1 MDRDEIKEFLA
12 LMTRLAVAMEEQAK
26 HQQEFNEMARQQ
38 HIESQARSAKWEQI
52 QIQWREE
59 NVQREM
65 ARQEASNKRDA
76 ELFEWNQQQR
86 ALQIQREDQ
95 WHKDNLE
102 LQERLTREYLKNA
115 VIHINLD
122 RE

>member
-12 LMTRLAVAMEEQAK
+12 IMTRLAVAMEEQAK
-26 HQQEFNEMARQQ
+26 HQQEFNEMALQH
-38 HIESQARSAKWEQI
+38 HIENQARDEEWRQI
-52 QIQWREE
+52 QLQWREE
-59 NVQREM
+59 NRH
-65 ARQEASNKRDA
+65 QEAEML
-76 ELFEWNQQQR
+76 ELNQQQR

-102 LQERLTREYLKNA
+102 FQERMTREYLKNA
-115 VIHINLD
+115 SININLD